1 MKGLYDIS
9 PVVSE
14 RTAVFPGD
22 TPLRRRRLMS
32 FGGGQALELSTLETT
47 VHLGAHADAPCHYH
61 PEGVGISERD
71 PLLYVG
77 VAQVI
82 RVDLPRGERIF
93 PDHLTQS
100 LKGSPIRAPRVLLA
114 TRSFP
119 DPDRWNGDFNSLS
132 PELVRWL
139 ASHGVRLVGIDTP
152 SVDPADDR
160 VLLSHQAIQA
170 CDLAILEGL
179 VLEGVPEG
187 IYTLIAPPLRLE
199 GADASP
205 VRALLLSSP
214 AILEGFRQI
223 EGGA

>member
-1 MKGLYDIS
+1 MRQGLYDIS

-32 FGGGQALELSTLETT
+32 FGGGQALELSTLEST

-82 RVDLPRGERIF
+82 RVELPRGERILPHHF
-93 PDHLTQS
+93 QGVS
-100 LKGSPIRAPRVLLA
+100 IQAPRVLLR
-114 TRSFP
+114 TGSFP
-119 DPDRWNGDFNSLS
+119 DPDRWNVDFNSLS

-139 ASHGVRLVGIDTP
+139 ASQGVRLVGIDTP
-152 SVDPADDR
+152 SVDPAEDR
-160 VLLSHQAIQA
+160 VLHSHQAIHS
-170 CDLAILEGL
+170 CDMAILEGL

-205 VRALLLSSP
+205 VRALLLSNP
-214 AILEGFRQI
+214 AIMEGFRQI